1 MDSIFGVHEQALNVR
16 TARQK
21 LLANNLANQDT
32 PNFKARDIDWRA
44 QMKQASDELSM
55 KPSGKPDMQ
64 RTHSGH
70 IAGFAEMTTDSFV
83 KYRQPTQ
90 PALDGNT
97 VEAHIE
103 KAQFMENSMQY
114 QATLEFINSKIK
126 GIKGALGSQ

>member
-1 MDSIFGVHEQALNVR
+1 MDSIFGVHEEALNVR

-70 IAGFAEMTTDSFV
+70 ITGFAEMTTDSFV

-114 QATLEFINSKIK
+114 QASLEFINSKIK
-126 GIKGALGSQ
+126 GIKGALSSQ

>member
-1 MDSIFGVHEQALNVR
+1 MESIFGVHEQALQIRND
-16 TARQK
+16 RQK

-44 QMKQASDELSM
+44 QMKQASDELKM
-55 KPSGKPDMQ
+55 VPSGQPDMQ
-64 RTHSGH
+64 RTHGRH
-70 IAGFAEMTTDSFV
+70 IEGFAEMTTSDYM

-103 KAQFMENSMQY
+103 KAQFMENSIQY
-114 QATLEFINSKIK
+114 QASLEFVNSKIK
-126 GIKGALGSQ
+126 GIKGALASR